1 MSITKIQEGIN
12 YLRMM
17 NRGMNVPE
25 LAEEL
30 NVSEESIKEAIRVA
44 RQHKDAAEKPPKV
57 AFKEPRVKVFQDLV
71 TGERQAIESIEVEL
85 LRDIIVK
92 FAHEEVSEFTTMLP
106 VTIKIKRKW
115 S

>member
-1 MSITKIQEGIN
+1 MIQEGIN

-17 NRGMNVPE
+17 NRGMSVPE
-25 LAEEL
+25 LSEEI
-30 NVSEESIKEAIRVA
+30 NVSEERIKDCIKAA
-44 RQHKDAAEKPPKV
+44 RQHKDRTEKPPKV
-57 AFKEPRVKVFQDLV
+57 VFREPRVKVFQDLV

-92 FAHEEVSEFTTMLP
+92 FSHDDVSEFTTMLP